1 MSEKYT
7 VVNTLAET
15 LMEKATVSGN
25 ALTVSAE
32 VVESVLPKG
41 LTMETVEKVEAFKVD
56 LGAATVIAAGRTL
69 ASDAMKDQSQIV
81 AHVDLPM
88 GNIQATVDRTAHI
101 AGEDKPG
108 YSVLTFN
115 QVAEG
120 KDNVLAYAA
129 ETVSSLNYSDD
140 LESDD

>member
-1 MSEKYT
+1 MSEKY
-7 VVNTLAET
+7 VAINTLAET
-15 LMEKATVSGN
+15 LAEKATLSGN
-25 ALTVSAE
+25 AMTVSAE
-32 VVESVLPKG
+32 VVEGVLPKG
-41 LTMETVEKVEAFKVD
+41 LTMADIEKVEAFKTD

-69 ASDAMKDQSQIV
+69 ASEALKGHDQIV

-88 GNIQATVDRTAHI
+88 GNIQATVDRSVEI
-101 AGEDKPG
+101 AGETKVG